1 MTGEVFAGGA
11 PSSCAMSRPAFSGY
25 LITWRC
31 PATGGQATRL
41 GQQIAEFRRRDA
53 AVRSEAGKRSR
64 LLRLD
69 SISEQLAPLLPGFRY
84 NPKDVQWIGGGA
96 VDAVVWNG
104 LEAGGDVEIVFLD
117 LKPGRHGRMTSNE
130 PGICEAIAWKR
141 IAFDEHCPPETP
153 LLIQALPPEMSDD
166 ERVRFA
172 EYRVEQIE
180 GETGANDVTLPD
192 LPLPF
197 MNQTGWGEQP
207 GS

>member
-1 MTGEVFAGGA
+1 MSNSTMLSLVLAGMLTAALLTIVILVARVG
-11 PSSCAMSRPAFSGY
+11 
-25 LITWRC
+25 
-31 PATGGQATRL
+31 RL

-117 LKPGRHGRMTSNE
+117 LKPGRHGRMTSTGSSRSRGK
-130 PGICEAIAWKR
+130 PVQTTSPC
-141 IAFDEHCPPETP
+141 
-153 LLIQALPPEMSDD
+153 LIFRCRS
-166 ERVRFA
+166 
-172 EYRVEQIE
+172 
-180 GETGANDVTLPD
+180 
-192 LPLPF
+192 
-197 MNQTGWGEQP
+197 
-207 GS
+207 